1 MPIVPICISC
11 LTSYLIIKLN
21 TRKKITRSTNTTHSV
36 TITIV
41 IFTVVYIIFNIPVFI
56 NYLLMTIAGMS
67 NGCRNNC
74 YSIKYKDNFVLLW
87 FSWNFTY
94 VMCVGLNAMFN
105 PVIYY
110 LRMKNVKEYID
121 DTIRKSSRIMLE
133 MSQNARRRIST
144 ERQRL
149 YSSVSKRSLRTDH
162 SSGSLNPSPYTTN
175 YTYQPTT
182 KV

>member
-1 MPIVPICISC
+1 M
-11 LTSYLIIKLN
+11 
-21 TRKKITRSTNTTHSV
+21 TRSTNTTHAA

-67 NGCRNNC
+67 NGCRKNC

-110 LRMKNVKEYID
+110 LRMKNVKEYVD
-121 DTIRKSSRIMLE
+121 ETIRKSSRIMLE
-133 MSQNARRRIST
+133 ISQNARRRIST

-149 YSSVSKRSLRTDH
+149 SSTVSKRSLRGED
-162 SSGSLNPSPYTTN
+162 SSGSLNPPTYTTN
-175 YTYQPTT
+175 PSYQPIT